1 MSRVHRSLVW
11 AVSSMCRAHMHTVRK
26 YFQKVQKMLNL
37 SIPPKA
43 SLLLLLY
50 CHRSHKN
57 CISKVHNYFFA
68 EHFAHFVRS
77 NISVCAITC
86 SVIFFVCVDIQAKVN
101 TQKSVAKL
109 KWTSSSSICRFSQWE
124 ITRVFRDDKQT
135 ICTMNCLHFPFYIF

>member
-11 AVSSMCRAHMHTVRK
+11 AVSSMFRAHTHTVRK

-37 SIPPKA
+37 SIPPWIQNNNTSQTRKVCCCFY
-43 SLLLLLY
+43 LY
-50 CHRSHKN
+50 FHRSHYN
-57 CISKVHNYFFA
+57 RISKVIISYFFA
-68 EHFAHFVRS
+68 EHFAHFVRR

-124 ITRVFRDDKQT
+124 IT
-135 ICTMNCLHFPFYIF
+135 YIHTCV